1 MNLKS
6 GSAYSISW
14 ELFASAI
21 RRRKYLG
28 DKALE
33 EMIDDDFSILKNEIE
48 SVMDHHIDDIL
59 EMSFE
64 AYETINGQ

>member
-1 MNLKS
+1 MNLKTE
-6 GSAYSISW
+6 SAYSISW
-14 ELFASAI
+14 ELVASAI

-33 EMIDDDFSILKNEIE
+33 EMTDADFSSLKTEIE
-48 SVMDHHIDDIL
+48 SVMDHHIDDLL

-64 AYETINGQ
+64 AYELINDL

>member
-1 MNLKS
+1 MKAEA
-6 GSAYSISW
+6 AYSISW
-14 ELFASAI
+14 ELVASAI

-33 EMIDDDFSILKNEIE
+33 EMTDDDFSSLKTEIE
-48 SVMDHHIDDIL
+48 SVMEHHIDDLL

-64 AYETINGQ
+64 AYELINGL

>member
-1 MNLKS
+1 MNLKTE
-6 GSAYSISW
+6 SAYSISW
-14 ELFASAI
+14 ELVASAI

-33 EMIDDDFSILKNEIE
+33 EMTDDDFSSLKTEIE
-48 SVMDHHIDDIL
+48 SVMDHHIDDLL

-64 AYETINGQ
+64 AYELINGF

>member
-6 GSAYSISW
+6 ESAYSISW
-14 ELFASAI
+14 ELVASAI

-33 EMIDDDFSILKNEIE
+33 EMTDDDFTALKSEIHC
-48 SVMDHHIDDIL
+48 VMEHHIDGLL

-64 AYETINGQ
+64 AYELINGF

>member
-1 MNLKS
+1 MKYQS
-6 GSAYSISW
+6 ESAYEISW
-14 ELFASAI
+14 GLVASAI

-33 EMIDDDFSILKNEIE
+33 EMTDEDFSSLKTEIE
-48 SVMDHHIDDIL
+48 SVMDHHIDDLL

-64 AYETINGQ
+64 AYEQIYDP

>member
-1 MNLKS
+1 MKS
-6 GSAYSISW
+6 ASAYSISW
-14 ELFASAI
+14 ELVASAI

-33 EMIDDDFSILKNEIE
+33 EMTEDDFSSLKTEIE
-48 SVMDHHIDDIL
+48 SVMDHHIDDLL

-64 AYETINGQ
+64 AYEQIYDL

>member
-6 GSAYSISW
+6 ESAYSISW
-14 ELFASAI
+14 ELVASAI

-33 EMIDDDFSILKNEIE
+33 EMTDDDFAKLRSEIHC
-48 SVMDHHIDDIL
+48 VMDSHIDDLL
-59 EMSFE
+59 EMIFE
-64 AYETINGQ
+64 TYELSNL